1 MEEKID
7 VKKFSFKKTQ
17 KGYVVEIRIPYERKY
32 LFLSYF
38 SFFVSVLLVLE
49 VFYNLFY
56 GNIGIL
62 MIIFDLLVAVFFL
75 IANILASVILFTKET
90 IKTDSKELVIEKKF
104 FLYSSKKSYKL
115 TNVTNIKSSPKV
127 YGNKKKDQLK
137 KIIDL
142 ITLRNGVIQ
151 FNDNDTEERFGLCLE
166 EVEGKY
172 LIENYFS
179 NYLIVNSVE

>member
-7 VKKFSFKKTQ
+7 LKKFDFKKNESR
-17 KGYVVEIRIPYERKY
+17 YEIKLSMPYERKY

-49 VFYNLFY
+49 VFYNIFY

-62 MIIFDLLVAVFFL
+62 MIIFDLFVAVFFL
-75 IANILASVILFTKET
+75 IANILASVILFTKEA
-90 IKTDSKELVIEKKF
+90 IKIDSKELVIEKKF
-104 FLYSSKKSYKL
+104 FFYSSKKSYKL
-115 TNVTNIKSSPKV
+115 SNVTNIKSNPKV
-127 YGNKKKDQLK
+127 YGNKKKDRLK
-137 KIIDL
+137 MIIDF
-142 ITLRNGVIQ
+142 ITLKNGVIQ

-166 EVEGKY
+166 AVEGKY